1 MCHEGT
7 LGMKD
12 KEEDFFFFLLEEKFD
27 DLEKATNEKKEIED
41 TREKGMDSRDHGR
54 ARVKSI

>member
-1 MCHEGT
+1 MPFGNAGDEGQ
-7 LGMKD
+7 GVGF
-12 KEEDFFFFLLEEKFD
+12 FFFFLLEEKFD